1 MCQFSNSA
9 IIPSN
14 SVLGVTI
21 SKLKLAGSLKAQEE
35 IEVSTGDKYAKDV
48 NSGYIQYCPTATLTN
63 TAAANDAAA
72 TTVATAKIIGEKGVL
87 AAGVMY

>member
-1 MCQFSNSA
+1 M
-9 IIPSN
+9 
-14 SVLGVTI
+14 
-21 SKLKLAGSLKAQEE
+21 
-35 IEVSTGDKYAKDV
+35 